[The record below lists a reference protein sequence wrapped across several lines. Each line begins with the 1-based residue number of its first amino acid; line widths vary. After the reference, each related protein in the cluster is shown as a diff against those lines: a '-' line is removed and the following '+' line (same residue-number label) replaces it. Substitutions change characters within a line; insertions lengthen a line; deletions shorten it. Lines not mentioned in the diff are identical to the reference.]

1 MGAERLPF
9 LKSNSM
15 KITLNKIGEKLAF
28 AYLILLGVWLVFAI
42 SLHLFFFYLDST
54 NQKDKEQEIVNK
66 IDRKTDAAFRNNP
79 NNIWY
84 EKSKKQNK

>member
-1 MGAERLPF
+1 
-9 LKSNSM
+9 M
-15 KITLNKIGEKLAF
+15 KIILNKIGEKLAF

-42 SLHLFFFYLDST
+42 SLDLFFFYLDST

-66 IDRKTDAAFRNNP
+66 IEWKTDAAFRNNP